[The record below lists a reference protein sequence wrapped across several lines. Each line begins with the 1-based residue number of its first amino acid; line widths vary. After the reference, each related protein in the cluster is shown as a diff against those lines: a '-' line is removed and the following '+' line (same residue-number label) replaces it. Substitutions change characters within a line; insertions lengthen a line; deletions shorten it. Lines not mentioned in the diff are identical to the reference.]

1 MADVPKT
8 FEGLRDHVISEQFL
22 RCCSQKLA
30 IFLKERECKTLT
42 SLADTADRFLEAQGI
57 NNIGKV
63 TDEAKNMNKSTIVS
77 QTKQQSIC
85 FFCNRK
91 GHKAHECR
99 EAIKESE
106 KCKSCGQPGHKTADC
121 KNKPEKQ
128 VSCVVIERDE
138 ERESSSAAEPMR
150 KTCAAIECRKTR
162 HKPPRVAVD
171 SVPVVQGRVLGQVAQ
186 VLRDTG
192 SNTTIVR
199 RDLVPDRCLTGET
212 RKVMLVDGNVKQLP
226 EARISVHT
234 PYLIGDINAL
244 CMSNTLY
251 DLVLGNIPGVK
262 EPHEPD
268 PDWEYPDLSAKA
280 SAANQVPSCRGKL
293 SRVSAVPKTKNGDLS
308 SQSTVNKCCKQGCVK
323 NGVVEK
329 SAGGFANKRN
339 DGGSKSSLRGTMTQ
353 PRRLLCSAARVTTTA
368 TCTKA
373 KASEVNEES
382 KTASE
387 SATLMGVQR
396 RQPSK
401 QPKCRY
407 GRKCFRRDAQ
417 HLKQFRHPK
426 LSYYEASLRDEG
438 ENRHED
444 ESKDRADGRTI
455 TAELQENV
463 IDIEV
468 NGKWDH
474 YDKPEQVWKM
484 GNVSCPPEHGRAA
497 EERRRPA
504 HLFRPAVYGRRCH
517 PSGALAR
524 GGANAHGVQKS

>member
-30 IFLKERECKTLT
+30 IFLKERKCKTLT
-42 SLADTADRFLEAQGI
+42 SLADTTDRFLEVQGI
-57 NNIGKV
+57 NNIRKV
-63 TDEAKNMNKSTIVS
+63 AEEAQSVTNPSVVVS
-77 QTKQQSIC
+77 QIKQQSIC

-99 EAIKESE
+99 EARKESE

-128 VSCVVIERDE
+128 VSCVIMERDE
-138 ERESSSAAEPMR
+138 ERESGSPAEPMR
-150 KTCAAIECRKTR
+150 KTCAAIECRNTKN
-162 HKPPRVAVD
+162 KPPRVAVD
-171 SVPVVQGRVLGQVAQ
+171 SMPVVQGRVPGQVAQ

-199 RDLVPDRCLTGET
+199 RDLVPDRCLTGKT
-212 RKVMLVDGNVKQLP
+212 RKVMLLDGNVKQLP

-244 CMSNTLY
+244 CMRNTLY

-268 PDWEYPDLSAKA
+268 PDWEYPDSSTKA
-280 SAANQVPSCRGKL
+280 SAASQVPSSKGRL
-293 SRVSAVPKTKNGDLS
+293 SRVSAVPKTTNRDLS
-308 SQSTVNKCCKQGCVK
+308 SQSTFNKSCKQCCVK
-323 NGVVEK
+323 KSIVEK
-329 SAGGFANKRN
+329 SAGGFANKRD
-339 DGGSKSSLRGTMTQ
+339 DGETKSSLRSTMTQ
-353 PRRLLCSAARVTTTA
+353 PRRQLCSAARVTTTA

-396 RQPSK
+396 RQPSR
-401 QPKCRY
+401 QPKCR
-407 GRKCFRRDAQ
+407 FD
-417 HLKQFRHPK
+417 
-426 LSYYEASLRDEG
+426 
-438 ENRHED
+438 
-444 ESKDRADGRTI
+444 
-455 TAELQENV
+455 
-463 IDIEV
+463 
-468 NGKWDH
+468 
-474 YDKPEQVWKM
+474 
-484 GNVSCPPEHGRAA
+484 
-497 EERRRPA
+497 
-504 HLFRPAVYGRRCH
+504 
-517 PSGALAR
+517 
-524 GGANAHGVQKS
+524 